1 LHRAR
6 FTSVHDAQKAPSAEA
21 GGIGCRA
28 KKLTLTL
35 ASLASLVSLVS
46 LAWIALTAALILL
59 AALILPARL
68 LFVGVHSAPS
78 ISSLP

>member
-35 ASLASLVSLVS
+35 ASLVSLVS
-46 LAWIALTAALILL
+46 LAWIALTAALIPL

>member
-28 KKLTLTL
+28 KKLTLT
-35 ASLASLVSLVS
+35 LVSLVS

-68 LFVGVHSAPS
+68 LFVGVHSTPS

>member
-35 ASLASLVSLVS
+35 ASLASLVSL
-46 LAWIALTAALILL
+46 AWIALTAALILL

>member
-35 ASLASLVSLVS
+35 VS
-46 LAWIALTAALILL
+46 LAWIALTAALIPL

>member
-28 KKLTLTL
+28 KKLTLT
-35 ASLASLVSLVS
+35 LVSLVS

>member
-35 ASLASLVSLVS
+35 ASLVS